1 METLMLRKFMLLV
14 PVLALGATLSS
25 APADAQTRVV
35 IKRDGGHH
43 HQMRHRGVTK
53 KVIIHRG
60 RHHDRRGTRKVIIH
74 HRR

>member
-1 METLMLRKFMLLV
+1 METFMLRKLMLLA
-14 PVLALGATLSS
+14 PVLALGATLSI

-53 KVIIHRG
+53 KVIIKRGPHHR
-60 RHHDRRGTRKVIIH
+60 RNVRKVIIH
-74 HRR
+74 RR

>member
-1 METLMLRKFMLLV
+1 METFMLRKLMLLV
-14 PVLALGATLSS
+14 PVIALAGTLSS

-35 IKRDGGHH
+35 IKRDCGHH
-43 HQMRHRGVTK
+43 RMMRRGVTK

-74 HRR
+74 RR

>member
-1 METLMLRKFMLLV
+1 METFMLRKLMLLV
-14 PVLALGATLSS
+14 PVIALAGTLSS

-43 HQMRHRGVTK
+43 RMMHRGVTK

-60 RHHDRRGTRKVIIH
+60 RHHDRRGGSRKVIIH
-74 HRR
+74 RR

>member
-1 METLMLRKFMLLV
+1 MLRKFLLLA

-43 HQMRHRGVTK
+43 HQMRPRGVTK
-53 KVIIHRG
+53 KVIIKRG
-60 RHHDRRGTRKVIIH
+60 PHHHRRGVRKVIIH
-74 HRR
+74 RR